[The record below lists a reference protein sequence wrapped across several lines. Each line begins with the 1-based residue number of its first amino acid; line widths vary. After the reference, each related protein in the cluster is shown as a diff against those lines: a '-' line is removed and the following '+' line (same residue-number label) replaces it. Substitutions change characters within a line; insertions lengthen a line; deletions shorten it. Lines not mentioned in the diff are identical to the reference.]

1 MIISLST
8 IFTRTVINS
17 LLLVVVVISL
27 KNLNRNRIFNT
38 NILFFIISL
47 SILMI
52 TFPLEFGYT
61 ITIPSKT
68 VMPRIQDLFT
78 ADVFQIKGVEIKGYM
93 IIFATWIIGSLV
105 KLTILIRQSL
115 KLHSFAKLF
124 SKKTDKTNVNG
135 RTVNIL
141 HLPVIDSPS
150 VVGLINPTII
160 IPDINLSK
168 EEFDFI
174 INHEVLHISNF
185 DLVIKYLYEFI
196 MVVYWWNPLGYI
208 FKDKM
213 DQILEIRVDEGV
225 LEKNNTDEDKIK
237 YVETLLNV
245 SKQLQTNDEAALA
258 SYFAASGNKD
268 LLLDRSKNILNY
280 NKRKSN
286 NKFVKFI
293 FAPLLLLGFFLL
305 SSIVF
310 EPYTPAP
317 EGVEFFELP
326 FDPKIS
332 YIVKDG
338 EDYSFCLDNFP
349 IYKTNKREA
358 KKLMKHQRLRGLKIY
373 DKAKDQLPA
382 DIKVVPSE
390 DYFVKNNGKYDY
402 YPNGKFSVSFNE
414 DDFKVIKPTK
424 NYKHMKVY
432 DKVPN

>member
-27 KNLNRNRIFNT
+27 KNLNKNRIFNT

-78 ADVFQIKGVEIKGYM
+78 ADIFHIKGVEIKGYM

-160 IPDINLSK
+160 IPNINLSK
-168 EEFDFI
+168 EELDFI

-245 SKQLQTNDEAALA
+245 SKQLQTNDEAALT
-258 SYFAASGNKD
+258 SYFAVSGNKD
-268 LLLDRSKNILNY
+268 LLLDRSKKYL
-280 NKRKSN
+280 KLQQK
-286 NKFVKFI
+286 
-293 FAPLLLLGFFLL
+293 
-305 SSIVF
+305 
-310 EPYTPAP
+310 
-317 EGVEFFELP
+317 
-326 FDPKIS
+326 KI
-332 YIVKDG
+332 
-338 EDYSFCLDNFP
+338 
-349 IYKTNKREA
+349 
-358 KKLMKHQRLRGLKIY
+358 
-373 DKAKDQLPA
+373 
-382 DIKVVPSE
+382 
-390 DYFVKNNGKYDY
+390 
-402 YPNGKFSVSFNE
+402 
-414 DDFKVIKPTK
+414 
-424 NYKHMKVY
+424 
-432 DKVPN
+432 